1 LPACGQVRNR
11 RNFAEVSGV
20 ILDWCRAHGWWF
32 DANELEN
39 AIAFLE
45 RGGLQRARAAQHELR
60 L

>member
-1 LPACGQVRNR
+1 M
-11 RNFAEVSGV
+11 

-45 RGGLQRARAAQHELR
+45 RVGMQRARAAQHELR